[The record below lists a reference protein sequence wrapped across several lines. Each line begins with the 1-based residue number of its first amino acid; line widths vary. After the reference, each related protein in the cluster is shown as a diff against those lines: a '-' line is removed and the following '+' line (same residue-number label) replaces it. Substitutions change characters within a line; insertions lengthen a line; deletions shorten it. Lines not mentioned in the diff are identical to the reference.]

1 MKFVE
6 KVFTYYIILHFFVK
20 NIFFVTIT
28 GPRRPSARR
37 KIPNITPLPRSLTDE
52 NNYDTDKMMRYDDFS
67 NEDIGNIIMDAIPE
81 SELDQPEREPEYIP
95 LSSPP
100 QQLPNIPTIPL
111 GSDESGIT
119 N

>member
-1 MKFVE
+1 
-6 KVFTYYIILHFFVK
+6 
-20 NIFFVTIT
+20 
-28 GPRRPSARR
+28 
-37 KIPNITPLPRSLTDE
+37 
-52 NNYDTDKMMRYDDFS
+52 MMRYDDFS

-81 SELDQPEREPEYIP
+81 SESDQPEREPEYIP